1 MALRIG
7 ELARRG
13 GVTPAALRYYEAAG
27 LLAPAFRTEGGYR
40 AYEAGALG
48 RIEFIQHAKELGLS
62 IGEIRRLLSGS
73 GGDAKEDAAT
83 LGRLVASKLAQV
95 RERTA
100 ELRRREARLERPC
113 VLDWRA
119 QSLTG
124 GALVTRRNGY
134 GSTRRY

>member
-62 IGEIRRLLSGS
+62 MGEIRRLLSGS
-73 GGDAKEDAAT
+73 GADAKEDAAT
-83 LGRLVASKLAQV
+83 LGRLVAGNLAQV

-100 ELRRREARLERPC
+100 ELRRREARLEALRARLASANP
-113 VLDWRA
+113 DW
-119 QSLTG
+119 
-124 GALVTRRNGY
+124 GAPR
-134 GSTRRY
+134 